1 MSQPVQLSLAAADGL
16 WTLSEDGRAGHR
28 FSHLEQATHEAVRR
42 ARELEETG
50 QPARVTV
57 AVADGREVVIDHD
70 PEVTQEQERAAPDTP
85 LEQ

>member
-1 MSQPVQLSLAAADGL
+1 MSQPVLLSLAAAGGL
-16 WTLSEDGRAGHR
+16 WTLSEDGRPGHR
-28 FSHLEQATHEAVRR
+28 FSHLEAATHEAVRR

-57 AVADGREVVIDHD
+57 VAAEGREIVIDHD
-70 PEVTQEQERAAPDTP
+70 PTVTQEQERSAPDTP